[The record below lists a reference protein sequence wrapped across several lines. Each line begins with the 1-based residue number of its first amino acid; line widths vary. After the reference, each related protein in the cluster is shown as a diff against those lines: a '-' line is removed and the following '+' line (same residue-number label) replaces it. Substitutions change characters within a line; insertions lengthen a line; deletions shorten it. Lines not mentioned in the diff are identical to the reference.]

1 MASKNTLP
9 DSLTPESPLP
19 LQRAFSGRE
28 AHPFQSFTSEESGD
42 VGGGIGKQAEQGEM
56 ADEGAWQSG
65 VFDNGRDFQRGADH
79 HDKATASAGG
89 GLSPVPGVPA
99 AMYNPPTSIA
109 GGKDG
114 AHLPLI
120 SIALRIACIV
130 FTLIGFA
137 VIASNQGSD
146 SSYYVSET
154 WKAVNSSNM
163 A

>member
-1 MASKNTLP
+1 
-9 DSLTPESPLP
+9 
-19 LQRAFSGRE
+19 
-28 AHPFQSFTSEESGD
+28 
-42 VGGGIGKQAEQGEM
+42 M
-56 ADEGAWQSG
+56 ADDGAWQSG

-79 HDKATASAGG
+79 HNKAAAPAGG

-99 AMYNPPTSIA
+99 AMYNPPTSIV